1 MEHSDLEKAYDA
13 FSICFEECLHA
24 IFVDGDDKNLQY
36 NASNWQKQ
44 LLYNVV
50 LSIVYKLY
58 AEVDLLDKKGSIL

>member
-1 MEHSDLEKAYDA
+1 MYETD
-13 FSICFEECLHA
+13 FEECLHA
-24 IFVDGDDKNLQY
+24 TFADGDDKNLQY

-50 LSIVYKLY
+50 RSIVYKLY

>member
-1 MEHSDLEKAYDA
+1 MFLSSPSTKIACKHS
-13 FSICFEECLHA
+13 

>member
-1 MEHSDLEKAYDA
+1 MRWNTVILKKHMMQ

-24 IFVDGDDKNLQY
+24 TFADGDDKNLQY

-50 LSIVYKLY
+50 RSIVYKLY
-58 AEVDLLDKKGSIL
+58 AESRFIR